1 MTSATE
7 SYPISPELKAI
18 GTDWTPEA
26 LLFDVAG
33 QPHVFIVNGSRIYG
47 IEADIARAMTA
58 RLEACDPEGID
69 ALLASLGLDAPTF
82 VDDRIPQAF
91 PTRAISLAIAQK
103 CNLGCAY
110 CYAEGGTFGGA
121 KKNMPDRVAADAVR
135 RLIGEASPGDRVNL
149 AFLGGEPLSNRPA
162 LFAATELAVEL
173 AAAKNVSV
181 GFSITTNGTLVTP
194 DDGAFFERHGFA
206 VTVSIDGIGEM
217 HDTLRPFKGGRG
229 SFERIVERIRPLL
242 GMQQRM
248 QISAR
253 VTVTPRN
260 LRLKATLDGLI
271 NLGFHSVGFSPMLS
285 SPTGRQEMSRADL
298 SEMLGQMI
306 DCGRAFEEQVIAGRR
321 YPFSNMSSAMQEI
334 HKGTHRPY
342 PCGAGGPYLG
352 VSAEGDFFACHRFVG
367 DETGAM
373 GNVAN
378 GVDADRQRDWLHRRH
393 VHFQEPCK
401 SCWARYLCGGGCH
414 YEVIHRGRPACDY
427 IRGWLRYCLQAYV
440 RLLEARP
447 DYFGHALA
455 GSGTTVGR

>member
-1 MTSATE
+1 
-7 SYPISPELKAI
+7 
-18 GTDWTPEA
+18 
-26 LLFDVAG
+26 
-33 QPHVFIVNGSRIYG
+33 
-47 IEADIARAMTA
+47 
-58 RLEACDPEGID
+58 
-69 ALLASLGLDAPTF
+69 
-82 VDDRIPQAF
+82 
-91 PTRAISLAIAQK
+91 
-103 CNLGCAY
+103 
-110 CYAEGGTFGGA
+110 
-121 KKNMPDRVAADAVR
+121 
-135 RLIGEASPGDRVNL
+135 LIGEASPGDRVNL